1 MLASCAVSPTDFLP
15 ADTVTRIYRQHHGW
29 LSLWLRRKLGNSF
42 DAADLAHDTFVRL
55 MAARVRA
62 GGGDE
67 PRALLTH
74 IAKGLV
80 VDHWRRRSLEDAY
93 QAAAAQLPPREAPS
107 PELRALILE
116 TLYAIDATLRTLPAR
131 TRAIFLSS
139 QFDGMA
145 YADIARVQR
154 VSLATVKRHM
164 QKALTACLIAYQAD
178 SA

>member
-1 MLASCAVSPTDFLP
+1 MSSTDSLST
-15 ADTVTRIYRQHHGW
+15 DTVTWIYREHHGW
-29 LSLWLRRKLGNSF
+29 LSVWLRKKLGNSF

-80 VDHWRRRSLEDAY
+80 ADHWRRRTLEDAY
-93 QAAAAQLPPREAPS
+93 QSAAAQLPPRDAPS
-107 PELRALILE
+107 PETRALILE
-116 TLYAIDATLRTLPAR
+116 TLYAIDVTLRALPAK
-131 TRAIFLSS
+131 TREIFLSS

-145 YADIARVQR
+145 YADIARAQR

-164 QKALTACLIAYQAD
+164 QKALTACLIAYQAN
-178 SA
+178 AA

>member
-1 MLASCAVSPTDFLP
+1 MSSTDSLPT
-15 ADTVTRIYRQHHGW
+15 DTVTRIYREHHGW
-29 LSLWLRRKLGNSF
+29 LSVWLRKKLGNSF

-80 VDHWRRRSLEDAY
+80 VDHWRRRALEDAY
-93 QAAAAQLPPREAPS
+93 QSAAAQLPPREVPS
-107 PELRALILE
+107 PEVRALILE

-131 TRAIFLSS
+131 TRAIFLAS
-139 QFDGMA
+139 QFDGMN
-145 YADIARVQR
+145 YAEIARAQR
-154 VSLATVKRHM
+154 ASLATVKRHM
-164 QKALTACLIAYQAD
+164 QKALTACLIAYQGGA
-178 SA
+178 A